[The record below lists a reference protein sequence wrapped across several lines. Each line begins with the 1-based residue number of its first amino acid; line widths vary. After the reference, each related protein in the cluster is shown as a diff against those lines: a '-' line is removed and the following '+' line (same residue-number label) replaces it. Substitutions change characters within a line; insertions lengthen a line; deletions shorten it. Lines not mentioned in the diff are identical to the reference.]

1 MSTRRDPHESFG
13 PDEDAEIEAARRDAA
28 AIGGRAGDED
38 LDPALRPLVEGGEGE
53 AEGFELAE
61 EDLIEAARMETA
73 PPIRWAMRSR
83 RRSTDFD
90 NVDSYGEADRE
101 DFGED

>member
-1 MSTRRDPHESFG
+1 MSSTRDPHESFG
-13 PDEDAEIEAARRDAA
+13 PSEAEEIAAAARDAA

-61 EDLIEAARMETA
+61 EDLIETA
-73 PPIRWAMRSR
+73 QHGD
-83 RRSTDFD
+83 STRDPLADAFTPEVDGFD
-90 NVDSYGEADRE
+90 DVDSYGEADHE
-101 DFGED
+101 DFDD